1 MADDKTSAFAAD
13 AGGREAELRAELEAL
28 ESSRGS
34 AGEVTPVEPAEVDEV
49 EVSDELLTVE
59 SELLGRRIEI
69 TRPTSAAIAIF
80 QSDASSEV
88 LTDVEKMGV
97 MSDFVRRFMSAKDFR
112 EWREQ
117 CLAKG
122 SAPFFYESLAD
133 ILELLTENA
142 IEESEEDWKA
152 AENRV
157 KRRAALKAKEKR
169 SKGDAAKG

>member
-34 AGEVTPVEPAEVDEV
+34 AGEVAPVEPAGDEV
-49 EVSDELLTVE
+49 EVTGELLVVE

-112 EWREQ
+112 EWRET

-157 KRRAALKAKEKR
+157 KRRAALKAKQKR
-169 SKGDAAKG
+169 SKGNATEG

>member
-13 AGGREAELRAELEAL
+13 VGGREAELRAELEAL
-28 ESSRGS
+28 ESSRG
-34 AGEVTPVEPAEVDEV
+34 EVAPVEPAGDEV
-49 EVSDELLTVE
+49 ETQGEVLVVP

-97 MSDFVRRFMSAKDFR
+97 MSDFVRRFMSPADFR
-112 EWREQ
+112 EWREM
-117 CLAKG
+117 CLSKG
-122 SAPFFYESLAD
+122 NAPFFYESLAD
-133 ILELLTENA
+133 ILQLLTENA
-142 IEESEEDWKA
+142 IEESDEEWKA

-157 KRRAALKAKEKR
+157 KRRAALKAKQKKP
-169 SKGDAAKG
+169 SKDASEG